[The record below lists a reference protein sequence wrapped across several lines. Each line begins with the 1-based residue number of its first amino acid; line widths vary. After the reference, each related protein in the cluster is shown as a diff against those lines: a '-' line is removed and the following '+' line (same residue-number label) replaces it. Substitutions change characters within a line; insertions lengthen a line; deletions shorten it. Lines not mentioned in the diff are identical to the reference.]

1 MSISGEHNLKYASIA
16 NTNGSPKQLYD
27 DLNSQNRSLSKT
39 SHELKNVFISVANI
53 LKNLNASPS
62 LSPEE
67 KEEFEFLSVLCDYG
81 LSLILD
87 INTTDRIDYTV
98 KRHKYTSMSSLTIN
112 NLFKSPT
119 GEDYESYNLLNSL
132 SFCIKMFQVRKH
144 FDNKNINIVLDYQI
158 KNETTIKHIPS
169 LRLRQVVINL
179 LSNAYKFTF
188 RGEIRLTCAYTSQG
202 KVRIKVSDTGTGISE
217 SYMKFLFEPYQVDS
231 FNQKMNIQGSGL
243 GLSIIKDILEAFDL
257 SIECNST
264 IGKGTTFWFDVPVVD
279 DSVFEI
285 INPKNLITQD
295 LMRII
300 NEVNSGITL
309 KESTINSYGNSE
321 TNGDIY
327 EDGKL
332 RISLLRQNNNK
343 NTKLSEDKISIYSC
357 KTANKILFKNK
368 FQFHSYS
375 VNNGN
380 NLISS
385 KQGRDITFIENLT
398 SIPYLTRCY
407 SNPDIFHKSQKK
419 HFITNTKKYNIF
431 ICDDER
437 QMALSTKNLFM
448 KYFKS
453 KYNEDSLPEI
463 FIVNDGIQCLYQAYQ
478 FYLEDNQCNL
488 IIMDQN
494 MNFMNGDVAC
504 RIIKQ
509 TKQLENIAVYLITSD
524 DASYF
529 TSCNANGVFSKP
541 ITASHIETIL
551 HKQFFD

>member
-1 MSISGEHNLKYASIA
+1 MYSSGEHNIKYAS
-16 NTNGSPKQLYD
+16 NTNTNASPKQLYD
-27 DLNSQNRSLSKT
+27 ELNSQNRSLSKS

-67 KEEFEFLSVLCDYG
+67 KEEFEFVSVLCDYG

-87 INTTDRIDYTV
+87 INTTDRIDYTA
-98 KRHKYTSMSSLTIN
+98 KRRKYSSMSSLTIN
-112 NLFKSPT
+112 NLFKSAT
-119 GEDYESYNLLNSL
+119 GDELESYNLLNSL
-132 SFCIKMFQVRKH
+132 SFCVKMFQVRKH
-144 FDNKNINIVLDYQI
+144 FDNKNINIVLDSQI
-158 KNETTIKHIPS
+158 KNETTVKYIPS

-217 SYMKFLFEPYQVDS
+217 SYMKYLFEPYQVDS
-231 FNQKMNIQGSGL
+231 FNQKMNSQGSGL
-243 GLSIIKDILEAFDL
+243 GLSIIKEILEAFDI

-264 IGKGTTFWFDVPVVD
+264 LGRGTTFWFDVPVIED
-279 DSVFEI
+279 GLFEI
-285 INPKNLITQD
+285 INPKTLITQD

-300 NEVNSGITL
+300 NEVNSGVSL
-309 KESTINSYGNSE
+309 KESSVNSYC
-321 TNGDIY
+321 GDNHADNC
-327 EDGKL
+327 EDRKL
-332 RISLLRQNNNK
+332 RMSLLHQNNTNI
-343 NTKLSEDKISIYSC
+343 NEDKVSIYSC
-357 KTANKILFKNK
+357 KTTNKVLFKNK

-375 VNNGN
+375 VNNN
-380 NLISS
+380 NLIAS
-385 KQGRDITFIENLT
+385 KQQDITILENL
-398 SIPYLTRCY
+398 SLFPCLTRSR
-407 SNPDIFHKSQKK
+407 SNPEVLHKSQKK
-419 HFITNTKKYNIF
+419 HFMTKTKKYNIF

-488 IIMDQN
+488 IIMDQH

-504 RIIKQ
+504 KIIKQ

-529 TSCNANGVFSKP
+529 TSCNANGVFAKP

>member
-1 MSISGEHNLKYASIA
+1 MSTSYEHNLKYASNA

-27 DLNSQNRSLSKT
+27 ELNSQNRSLSKS

-87 INTTDRIDYTV
+87 INTTDHIDYTV
-98 KRHKYTSMSSLTIN
+98 KRHKYSRMSSLTIN
-112 NLFKSPT
+112 NLFKSST
-119 GEDYESYNLLNSL
+119 GEEFESYNLLNSL
-132 SFCIKMFQVRKH
+132 SFCVKMFQVRKH
-144 FDNKNINIVLDYQI
+144 FDNKNINIILDNQI
-158 KNETTIKHIPS
+158 KNETTVKYIPS

-217 SYMKFLFEPYQVDS
+217 SYMKYLFEPYQVDS
-231 FNQKMNIQGSGL
+231 FNQKMNSQGSGL
-243 GLSIIKDILEAFDL
+243 GLSIIKDILEAFDI

-264 IGKGTTFWFDVPVVD
+264 LGKGTTFWFDVPVVE

-309 KESTINSYGNSE
+309 KESTINSFGNNE
-321 TNGDIY
+321 NNGDIY
-327 EDGKL
+327 DDRKL
-332 RISLLRQNNNK
+332 QISLLHQNNN
-343 NTKLSEDKISIYSC
+343 NTNINNEDKISIYSC
-357 KTANKILFKNK
+357 KTANKVLFKNN

-375 VNNGN
+375 VNNN
-380 NLISS
+380 NLITS
-385 KQGRDITFIENLT
+385 KQVKDITFLENIT
-398 SIPYLTRCY
+398 SIPCFTRCH
-407 SNPDIFHKSQKK
+407 SNPEIFRKSQKK
-419 HFITNTKKYNIF
+419 HFISTTKKYNIF

-448 KYFKS
+448 KYLKS

-504 RIIKQ
+504 KIIKQ